1 MSTDPGTPP
10 FLVVLDLTSTDAYP
24 VLTNALRDYI
34 GEYEHR
40 ASEESDRARDY
51 VDTPHAA
58 ESAERAAAHFRGTA
72 ATARALL
79 NDVERQSDGWPG
91 SARPNTTS

>member
-1 MSTDPGTPP
+1 MSTDPSTSP
-10 FLVVLDLTSTDAYP
+10 FMVVLDLTSTDAYP
-24 VLTNALRDYI
+24 VLTNALRDYV

-51 VDTPHAA
+51 ADTPHAA
-58 ESAERAAAHFRGTA
+58 ESAERAAEHFRATA

-79 NDVERQSDGWPG
+79 DDVERQSDGWPG
-91 SARPNTTS
+91 STGTNTSA